1 MENNVFAIKNK
12 NKSMRVLKMIELFSF
27 WITFHFFIFLLFQS
41 YLPSW
46 TNPTFW
52 VIYGFSAQLSL
63 FILGRNIMPLWFK
76 VSVFIW
82 KFGILML
89 ALMAIP
95 YNMSYSAIN
104 FNLAI
109 FLVYIAILHYFYK
122 TNLLNVYLT
131 GILTRKYHNTTPKKF
146 ILNRLHNLI

>member
-1 MENNVFAIKNK
+1 MENNVFAIKRADK
-12 NKSMRVLKMIELFSF
+12 PKRVLKMVELFSF
-27 WITFHFFIFLLFQS
+27 WITFHYIIFLLFQN

-52 VIYGFSAQLSL
+52 VLYGFSAQLSL

-76 VSVFIW
+76 ASVFIW

-89 ALMAIP
+89 ALMTIP

-104 FNLAI
+104 FNLSLL
-109 FLVYIAILHYFYK
+109 LVYIAILHYFYK
-122 TNLLNVYLT
+122 TDLFDVYLRS
-131 GILTRKYHNTTPKKF
+131 ILTRKYHNIKPNKF
-146 ILNRLHNLI
+146 ILNRLRNIV